1 MSQNILPVR
10 LMRHFTLLLTLL
22 LILTTVRVWAQERLT
37 PEEALTRVGESA
49 TVCGMVASARY
60 ADKSKGSPTF
70 LNFGKPY
77 PQHVFTAII
86 WGRQRPHFSYQ
97 PETLQGRGVCIT
109 GSIAVHKGI
118 AQIEVSNP
126 QQIVV
131 APAR

>member
-1 MSQNILPVR
+1 MSHNVLPVR
-10 LMRHFTLLLTLL
+10 LMRHFPLLLTLL
-22 LILTTVRVWAQERLT
+22 LILTTAPGWAQERLT

-49 TVCGMVASARY
+49 TVCGVVASARY
-60 ADKSKGSPTF
+60 AAKSKGSPTF
-70 LNFGKPY
+70 LNLGKPY

-86 WGRQRPHFSYQ
+86 WGSQRPHFSYQ
-97 PETLQGRGVCIT
+97 PETLQGRSVCIT